1 MDWGFTVL
9 QQLTLRR
16 PDDWHVHLRDGAMLQ
31 AVAPA
36 TARQFA
42 RAIVMP
48 NLRPPITTVA
58 AASAYRERI
67 RAALPD
73 GSGFA
78 PLMTAYL
85 TDSIDPGEIERGFG
99 EGVFTAAK
107 LYPAGA
113 TTNSDSG
120 VTAIARI
127 EPVLAVMERIG
138 MPLLIHGEVT
148 DGDID
153 IFDREAVFIERVLE
167 PLLQR
172 HPGLKVVLEHITTS
186 DAADFVRS
194 GPANLAA
201 TITPHHLH
209 INRNAMFAGGL
220 RPDFYCL
227 PVAKRELHR
236 IALRAAATSG
246 SPKFFL
252 GTDSAPH
259 SREAKES
266 ACGCAGIFNAPYALE
281 SYAQVFEEEKALDKL
296 EGFASEHGPRFY
308 GLPLNE
314 GRITLVREPQPVPER
329 LHLND
334 AAGTAVELVPFHAGQ
349 SLGWR
354 LRREGMG

>member
-36 TARQFA
+36 TARQFV

-58 AASAYRERI
+58 AASAYRQRI
-67 RAALPD
+67 LEALPD
-73 GSGFA
+73 GSQFT

-85 TDSIDPGEIERGFG
+85 TDSIDPGEIERGFE
-99 EGVFTAAK
+99 EGVFTACK

-281 SYAQVFEEEKALDKL
+281 SYAQVFEEEQALDKL

-314 GRITLVREPQPVPER
+314 GSITLVREPQPVPER

-349 SLGWR
+349 KLHWR
-354 LRREGMG
+354 LT